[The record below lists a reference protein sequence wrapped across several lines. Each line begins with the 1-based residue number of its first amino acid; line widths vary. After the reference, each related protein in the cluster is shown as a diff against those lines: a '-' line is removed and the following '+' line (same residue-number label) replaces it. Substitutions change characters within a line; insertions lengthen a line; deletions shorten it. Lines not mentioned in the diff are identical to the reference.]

1 MAIIRRAIQ
10 HGKIN
15 VKWRVDASLIE
26 NNRRYS
32 FGPPMF
38 VVGRE
43 KRNEEEESGR
53 RRKLFFPWTLRYARV
68 SVCRILRRRWENFKR
83 MNRRMELGIR

>member
-10 HGKIN
+10 HGKLN
-15 VKWRVDASLIE
+15 VECRVDASLIE

-32 FGPPMF
+32 FGPAMF

-53 RRKLFFPWTLRYARV
+53 RGKLFFPWTLRYTRV